1 MLRVTLTIDAKSRD
15 QMHWVLDYWRQLPD
29 IVADEIWEIGLGAF
43 TERVGRI
50 FDMEGDPSWAP
61 LSDSTIHERALV
73 GYGPDP
79 ILQRGGILKQ
89 SLTVPELG
97 QRTYVDRHVW
107 LGTMTFYSETHR
119 TGNVSE
125 TSGAGGGDHAYR
137 FGTLDDR
144 FIWLSEGDE
153 DMPGRDMVPMGGQ
166 RREVGAEI
174 ERRVVAKMKGWAN
187 PDG

>member
-1 MLRVTLTIDAKSRD
+1 MTIDPKSRD
-15 QMHWVLDYWRQLPD
+15 QMHWVLDYWHQLPD

-43 TERVGRI
+43 TEREARI
-50 FDMEGDPSWAP
+50 FDMEGDPAWPP
-61 LSDSTIHERALV
+61 LSDSTVRERELV

-107 LGTMTFYSETHR
+107 LGTMTFYSEAHR
-119 TGNVSE
+119 TGNVSQQQQ
-125 TSGAGGGDHAYR
+125 SGAGQHSYR

-144 FIWLSEGDE
+144 FHWLSEGSE

-166 RREVGAEI
+166 RQEVGQEI
-174 ERRVVAKMKGWAN
+174 ERRIVAKMKGWAN

>member
-1 MLRVTLTIDAKSRD
+1 MLRVTLTPEQKSRD
-15 QMHWVLDYWRQLPD
+15 QMQWVLEYWRQLPD
-29 IVADEIWEIGLGAF
+29 IVAEQIWEMGLGAF

-61 LSDSTIHERALV
+61 LSGSTIREREMV

-79 ILQRGGILKQ
+79 ILQRGGILKN

-97 QRTYVDRHVW
+97 QQTYADEHVW
-107 LGTMTFYSETHR
+107 LKTRTHYYETHR
-119 TGNVSE
+119 TGNIE
-125 TSGAGGGDHAYR
+125 EERRAGTGQYSYQ

-144 FIWLSEGDE
+144 FRWLSEGDE
-153 DMPGRDMVPMGGQ
+153 EMPGRDMVPMGGQ
-166 RREVGAEI
+166 WREVGAEI
-174 ERRVVAKMKGWAN
+174 ERRILAKMKGWAN